1 MTASRPSGP
10 LRVAVLADAGR
21 SEDWPALSS
30 VQDAELVRVD
40 SAHDLARAKV
50 DLAVAFASGEQAAE
64 VLAAFAGRPDAP
76 PLTLLAGSASG
87 PHPHG
92 RLLEALIRGKREW
105 EDAFDA
111 IDDPLAI
118 LGPDGV
124 VVRANLAFAGTL
136 SRPIVEVVSRPYLEL
151 LGAPEGDRGDPIALA
166 LADGQRRTREAS
178 YARLPPKRWLVT
190 TGLLHGDAGK
200 PRQLVVILKDLTEL
214 EARQATATQGT
225 HLAAVG
231 RLAGGLAHEI
241 NTPLTAI
248 ALRTERLRKNALDPD
263 LADRPAFRDFPRHLK
278 AIDED
283 VFRCKTIISAL
294 LDFSR
299 SRPPQTRQTDL
310 NALAAAAVAL
320 VGYQLKL
327 KQVQVELRTGADL
340 PLITADDGQLRQVLV
355 GLLMNALDAVEAHGQ
370 VRVETA
376 RVEGGRVS
384 LTVADDGRGIAP
396 EDMEN
401 LFTPFFTRKQTGSGM
416 GLGLAVC
423 HGIVT
428 AHGGE
433 IHVESEIGRG
443 TRIQIVLPVAA
454 VPRSG

>member
-1 MTASRPSGP
+1 MTAPRPSGP
-10 LRVAVLADAGR
+10 LRVAVLADVSRAV
-21 SEDWPALSS
+21 DWPPL
-30 VQDAELVRVD
+30 VGVDEAEMVRVD
-40 SAHDLARAKV
+40 TARDLASAEV
-50 DLAVAFASGEQAAE
+50 DLAVAFASGEAAAE

-76 PLTLLAGSASG
+76 PLTLLAGGAQG

-92 RLLEALIRGKREW
+92 RLLEALIRGKEEW

-111 IDDPLAI
+111 IEDPLAI
-118 LGPDGV
+118 LGPDGL
-124 VVRANLAFAGTL
+124 VVRANMAFARTVG
-136 SRPIVEVVSRPYLEL
+136 RAFAEVVSHPYLEL
-151 LGAPEGDRGDPIALA
+151 LGEPDRECGDPIALS
-166 LADGQRRTREAS
+166 LADGEPRTREAR
-178 YARLPPKRWLVT
+178 YALLPQKRWLVT
-190 TGLLHGDAGK
+190 SGLLQGGAAK

-214 EARQATATQGT
+214 EARQAAATQRT

-231 RLAGGLAHEI
+231 RLAGGMAHEI

-248 ALRTERLRKNALDPD
+248 ALRTERLLKNALDPD

-310 NALAAAAVAL
+310 NALAETAVAL
-320 VGYQLKL
+320 VGYQMKL
-327 KQVQVELRTGADL
+327 KQVQVSVRTDTDL
-340 PLITADDGQLRQVLV
+340 PLIMADDGQLRQVLV
-355 GLLMNALDAVEAHGQ
+355 GLLVNALDAVEARGN
-370 VRVETA
+370 VTVETA

-396 EDMEN
+396 GDMEN
-401 LFTPFFTRKQTGSGM
+401 LFTPFFTRRKTGSGM
-416 GLGLAVC
+416 GMGLAVC

-433 IHVESEIGRG
+433 IGVDSEAGRG
-443 TRIQIVLPVAA
+443 TRVKVVLPVAGA
-454 VPRSG
+454 RRDV